1 MENKEI
7 ASYFKLCGQLMELH
21 EENKFKVR
29 SYTNAAFQM
38 SRYGDPIY
46 EMDPMYYGQIPGMG
60 KALMSNL
67 EELLDTERM
76 SVLDELI
83 ERTPKGVIEMLSIK
97 GIGPSKVRVIWRDMG
112 IESPG
117 ELHYACNENRLV
129 DFKGFGEKTQKAVKE
144 SIEFMMEHSKS
155 FHYIKAEPIV
165 EHVIEFVQST
175 NPEAMVTVVGDAGRK
190 ALTLTQ
196 LDFVVSNVKELP
208 DFSEISIPIKFHE
221 VSMKEHQIEAFKLG
235 AKPKHLENLTLEGTQ
250 TASEVYTKS
259 GIGFIP
265 EEMREGHHEFEWAEK
280 FDESQ
285 LITDADLVGCL
296 HNHSTYS
303 DGIHTLQEMARYLK
317 NLGYTYFGI
326 CDHSQTAVYA
336 GGLTPF
342 DIIQQHEEIDQ
353 LNDEMAPFK
362 ILKGIESDILP
373 NGDLDYTNDI
383 LATFDFVVASIHSAM
398 KMDEEAATK
407 RLIKAVENPF
417 TSILGHPTG
426 RLLLSRPGYPI
437 DHKKVIDACA
447 ANNVSIELN
456 ANPMRLDI
464 DWTWIHYCQER
475 NVMVSINPDAHRK
488 EGFHHMKYGVIAAR
502 KGGLVKGMCLNA
514 LGLAQLQEK
523 FDSK

>member
-29 SYTNAAFQM
+29 SYTNAAFQV
-38 SRYGDPIY
+38 SRYVDPIY

-76 SVLDELI
+76 SILDDLLES
-83 ERTPKGVIEMLSIK
+83 TPKGVVEMLSIK
-97 GIGPSKVRVIWRDMG
+97 GVGPSKVRVIWRDMG

-129 DFKGFGEKTQKAVKE
+129 DFKGFGEKTQQAVKE
-144 SIEFMMEHSKS
+144 SIEFIMEHSKS
-155 FHYIKAEPIV
+155 VHYIKAEP
-165 EHVIEFVQST
+165 VIEYIIESVQSA
-175 NPEAMVTVVGDAGRK
+175 NPGAKITAVGDAGRK
-190 ALTLTQ
+190 SITLSQ
-196 LDFVVSNVKELP
+196 LDFVVSNATALP
-208 DFSEISIPIKFHE
+208 DISEITIQTNFHE
-221 VSMKEHQIEAFKLG
+221 VAANDHDIEAFKLSS
-235 AKPKHLENLTLEGTQ
+235 KPEHLEQLKLGDAKTTQ
-250 TASEVYTKS
+250 EVYAEN
-259 GIGFIP
+259 GVGYIP
-265 EEMREGHHEFEWAEK
+265 EEMREGHREFEWVK
-280 FDESQ
+280 KYNESQ

-303 DGIHTLQEMARYLK
+303 DGIHTLQEMARYL
-317 NLGYTYFGI
+317 NGLGYSYFGI

-342 DIIQQHEEIDQ
+342 DIIEQHEEIDH
-353 LNDEMAPFK
+353 LNADMAPFK

-373 NGDLDYTNDI
+373 NGDLDYSDDI
-383 LATFDFVVASIHSAM
+383 LATFDFIVASIHSAM

-407 RLIKAVENPF
+407 RLIKAVENPY

-502 KGGLVKGMCLNA
+502 KGGLVKDMCLNA
-514 LGLAQLQEK
+514 LGLTELQKK
-523 FDSK
+523 FKTK